1 MAKTKEFLV
10 DISNRV
16 FVSGHETECGKVL
29 IDYFSE
35 YTDSYD
41 KDNLGSYIF
50 KSNGTN
56 ERKIMMA
63 SHIDEIGLMVTDILD
78 NGFLR
83 FTGVGGVNPSSLV
96 AQDIIVHAKTKLR
109 GVIGIKPPH
118 VTSAEEMSKAPK
130 MDELFID
137 LGMCKENVEKQ
148 VKIGDI
154 VSIFREAEFLHGNYI
169 TNKALD
175 NRAGVAV
182 MYEVSKELAKIG
194 HKSNV
199 YYAAT
204 VQEEVGLRGASASTY
219 KINPDIAIIVD
230 VTFGKTPDM
239 PPTINDLG
247 AGGSICFGSNLN
259 QKLSKKLKSI
269 ADENNFKYQ
278 IETAIGRSGTDA
290 AAVQVARAGVP
301 CVMVSIP
308 LRYMHTSV
316 ETINMN
322 DVTSIGKLIA
332 KFINEMD
339 YTDLEDLLCF

>member
-1 MAKTKEFLV
+1 MAKTKDFLV

-50 KSNGTN
+50 KSNGTSN
-56 ERKIMMA
+56 RKIMFA
-63 SHIDEIGLMVTDILD
+63 AHIDEIGLMVTDILD
-78 NGFLR
+78 SGFLR

-96 AQDIIVHAKTKLR
+96 AQDVIVHGKEDLR

-118 VTSAEEMSKAPK
+118 VTTAEEMTKAPK

-137 LGMCKENVEKQ
+137 LGMCKDNVEKQ

-154 VSIFREAEFLHGNYI
+154 VTIYRQAESLDSSYI

-182 MYEVSKELAKIG
+182 MYEVSKELKKIG
-194 HKSNV
+194 HESNV
-199 YYAAT
+199 FYAAT
-204 VQEEVGLRGASASTY
+204 VQEEVGLRGATASTY
-219 KINPDIAIIVD
+219 KVDPDIAIIVD

-239 PPTINDLG
+239 PPTINELG

-259 QKLSKKLKSI
+259 QKLSKKLKDV
-269 ADENNFKYQ
+269 ADEYNCKYQ

-290 AAVQVARAGVP
+290 AAVQVSRAGVP

-316 ETINMN
+316 ETIDMK
-322 DVTSIGKLIA
+322 DITSIGKLLA
-332 KFINEMD
+332 RFINEID
-339 YTDLEDLLCF
+339 YTDLEELLCF